1 MLGLGSGRR
10 GARSPPL
17 FFMLLALGACL
28 AFLALS
34 YWVSSSRSA
43 ELQARVAALDAKVRR
58 AAADLSAAELQKHQL
73 QLQLQ
78 SQLQGHRDEVD
89 QLGLRHRQ
97 RIESEGRICS
107 QEKEVLNK
115 NITSSTRIIQ
125 TLQEQFQELQK
136 GYSNLNQKLQE
147 LQKKLT
153 YDITQ
158 CSNQINDQK
167 ELYEEKIKELNAR
180 LAEITKLGPE
190 NRNTEANNQNKSL
203 AKQKATEKQSSAEP
217 SDKVQTSS
225 RQNTDHTDQLEVEKI
240 NKFKDEDKTKEFKQV
255 TISTQLARELEKNK
269 LLDEGIH
276 EDGNGTRVVY
286 ENVES
291 RKTPDNENQNQKEL
305 LDAMK
310 GKRPEDYNGDEGN
323 VAESEND
330 KEAELANSIKEGHSE
345 ETMNI
350 ILKQNE
356 GDKNMKTKL

>member
-269 LLDEGIH
+269 LLDE
-276 EDGNGTRVVY
+276 
-286 ENVES
+286 
-291 RKTPDNENQNQKEL
+291 DNENQNQKEL